1 MSQYYC
7 PYCSPRYQFH
17 KQRSDGVMVCG
28 LCGDQLTKKPFI
40 KPTQI
45 FALIATSAFIA
56 PFLLLVI
63 TSLRNLNSPKPQRK
77 TPTIVVSPEIIRLAN
92 KKVIR

>member
-28 LCGDQLTKKPFI
+28 LCGDQLIKKPFL

-45 FALIATSAFIA
+45 LALIAATAFIA
-56 PFLLLVI
+56 PFFLFVI
-63 TSLRNLNSPKPQRK
+63 ISLRNLNSPKPQRRD
-77 TPTIVVSPEIIRLAN
+77 PTIAMRSEIIRFTN
-92 KKVIR
+92 KKVIQ